1 MEDEPDRVFSACAV
15 TRAAARRAKA
25 DQAQD
30 KQKAQTDRVNSSTT
44 SMSSVGN
51 TLEDQSTDKYLSMT
65 REQLIKEQETDA
77 ELSCLMEEAI
87 DEEEA
92 TRYGNCFYI

>member
-1 MEDEPDRVFSACAV
+1 MVGLVSLNDLAGSKVLPDLQLVSDPDPQQVEDEPDRVFPACAV

-25 DQAQD
+25 DQDQD

-51 TLEDQSTDKYLSMT
+51 TLEDQSTDKIS
-65 REQLIKEQETDA
+65 Q
-77 ELSCLMEEAI
+77 
-87 DEEEA
+87 
-92 TRYGNCFYI
+92 